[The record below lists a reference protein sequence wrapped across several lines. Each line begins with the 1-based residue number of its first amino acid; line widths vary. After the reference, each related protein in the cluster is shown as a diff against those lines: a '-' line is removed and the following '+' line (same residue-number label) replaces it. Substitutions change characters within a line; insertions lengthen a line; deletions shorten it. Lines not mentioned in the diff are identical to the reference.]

1 MEIRTETPAATAG
14 EQVKKGALRDFLS
27 RLFREKK
34 LGAVG
39 LVIVAFLIVGIF
51 ADFLA
56 PYGILERDLA
66 KRMAPPSSQYILG
79 TDHFGRDLFSRII
92 YGAQISMI
100 VGLASSGLVVVI
112 ATILG
117 LFSGYW
123 GGKFD
128 LILQR
133 FVDATLGFPPLFI
146 ILTVM
151 AVLKPGMDSVIIV
164 IGTWWGI
171 ASTRTVRSVVL
182 VVKESV
188 YVEAARAIG
197 VPTWRI
203 LWRHILPQIVAP
215 IIVIFSVT
223 LGGAIIMEATISFLG
238 FGIPPPQPSWGAC

>member
-1 MEIRTETPAATAG
+1 MRKRAND
-14 EQVKKGALRDFLS
+14 QLS
-27 RLFREKK
+27 
-34 LGAVG
+34 
-39 LVIVAFLIVGIF
+39 
-51 ADFLA
+51 
-56 PYGILERDLA
+56 
-66 KRMAPPSSQYILG
+66 
-79 TDHFGRDLFSRII
+79 
-92 YGAQISMI
+92 
-100 VGLASSGLVVVI
+100 
-112 ATILG
+112 
-117 LFSGYW
+117 
-123 GGKFD
+123 
-128 LILQR
+128 ILQR

-151 AVLKPGMDSVIIV
+151 AVLKPGMGSVIIV

-238 FGIPPPQPSWGAC
+238 FGIPPPQPSWGGMLSLEGRKYMLQVPWLAIWPGLCIAIVVYGTNMFGDALRDLLDPGLKGDMGSLSAGGAMSIKKARKERKAGANK

>member
-1 MEIRTETPAATAG
+1 
-14 EQVKKGALRDFLS
+14 
-27 RLFREKK
+27 
-34 LGAVG
+34 
-39 LVIVAFLIVGIF
+39 
-51 ADFLA
+51 
-56 PYGILERDLA
+56 
-66 KRMAPPSSQYILG
+66 
-79 TDHFGRDLFSRII
+79 
-92 YGAQISMI
+92 MI
-100 VGLASSGLVVVI
+100 VGLGSSGLVVVI

-151 AVLKPGMDSVIIV
+151 AVLKPGMGSVIIV

-223 LGGAIIMEATISFLG
+223 LGGAIIMEATISFIG
-238 FGIPPPQPSWGAC
+238 FGIPPPQPSWGGMLSLEGRKYMLQAPWLAIWPGLCIAIVIYRTNMFGDALRDLLDPGLKGGMGRLSAGGAMSIKKARKERKAGANK

>member
-1 MEIRTETPAATAG
+1 
-14 EQVKKGALRDFLS
+14 
-27 RLFREKK
+27 
-34 LGAVG
+34 
-39 LVIVAFLIVGIF
+39 
-51 ADFLA
+51 
-56 PYGILERDLA
+56 
-66 KRMAPPSSQYILG
+66 
-79 TDHFGRDLFSRII
+79 
-92 YGAQISMI
+92 MI
-100 VGLASSGLVVVI
+100 VGLGSSGLVVI

-151 AVLKPGMDSVIIV
+151 AVLKPGMGSVIIV

-223 LGGAIIMEATISFLG
+223 LGGAIIMEATISFIG
-238 FGIPPPQPSWGAC
+238 FGIPPPQPSWGGMLSLEGRKYMLQAP

>member
-1 MEIRTETPAATAG
+1 
-14 EQVKKGALRDFLS
+14 
-27 RLFREKK
+27 
-34 LGAVG
+34 
-39 LVIVAFLIVGIF
+39 
-51 ADFLA
+51 
-56 PYGILERDLA
+56 
-66 KRMAPPSSQYILG
+66 
-79 TDHFGRDLFSRII
+79 
-92 YGAQISMI
+92 MI
-100 VGLASSGLVVVI
+100 VGLGSSGLVVVI

-128 LILQR
+128 LILLR

-151 AVLKPGMDSVIIV
+151 AVLKPGMGSVIIV

-203 LWRHILPQIVAP
+203 LWRHILPQILAP

-223 LGGAIIMEATISFLG
+223 LGGAIIMEATISFIG
-238 FGIPPPQPSWGAC
+238 FGIPPPQPSWGGMLSLEGRKYMLQAPWLAIWPGLCIAIVVYGTNMFGDALRGTCLIPG

>member
-1 MEIRTETPAATAG
+1 
-14 EQVKKGALRDFLS
+14 
-27 RLFREKK
+27 
-34 LGAVG
+34 
-39 LVIVAFLIVGIF
+39 
-51 ADFLA
+51 
-56 PYGILERDLA
+56 
-66 KRMAPPSSQYILG
+66 
-79 TDHFGRDLFSRII
+79 
-92 YGAQISMI
+92 MI
-100 VGLASSGLVVVI
+100 VGLGSSGLVVI

-133 FVDATLGFPPLFI
+133 FVDATLGFPPPFI

-151 AVLKPGMDSVIIV
+151 AVLKPGMGSVIIV

-238 FGIPPPQPSWGAC
+238 FGIPPPQPSWGGMLSLEGRKYMLQAPWLTLWPGLCIAIVVYGTNMFGDALRDLLDPGLKGGVGRLGAGGAMSIKKARKERKAGANK